1 MIRNVSL
8 VNGQTDRLALPY
20 SVFCSVGSTYCN
32 RDKQRFLITGHD
44 GGCIRQGWFCGPLR
58 SPV

>member
-20 SVFCSVGSTYCN
+20 WLTKFGFGFGYCEV
-32 RDKQRFLITGHD
+32 DCFSLKGEATQ
-44 GGCIRQGWFCGPLR
+44 
-58 SPV
+58 

>member
-20 SVFCSVGSTYCN
+20 SQPPCG
-32 RDKQRFLITGHD
+32 I
-44 GGCIRQGWFCGPLR
+44 IRTTAD
-58 SPV
+58 